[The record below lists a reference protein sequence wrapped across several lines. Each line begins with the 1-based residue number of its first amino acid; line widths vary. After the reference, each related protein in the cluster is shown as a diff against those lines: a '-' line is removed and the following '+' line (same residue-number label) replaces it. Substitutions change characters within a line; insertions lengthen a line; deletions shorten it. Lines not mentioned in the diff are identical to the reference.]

1 MLSKLLKYDL
11 RALFKY
17 WWIVA
22 LSSVC
27 LTFIGGISLKIFL
40 YPTTNADTPLVT
52 VLAFFG
58 LIVTVI
64 GLSAFLM
71 ATEIFIYVRFYQNLF
86 SDEGYLT
93 FTLPVRRRDIL
104 NSKIISG
111 LIVNSLTVILLL
123 AEILVIIVIGIDQPT
138 LYVWS
143 ESIGMFLRGT
153 LELLG
158 AWSAVYII
166 EALIGILFLLTA
178 GYLLTLICITFAAVV
193 AKKHKV
199 IAAIGFYYIT
209 NAVIS
214 FVSQI
219 GIMLGSIS
227 LAGILEKLPDSSH
240 YAVISLMA
248 LSLVLCIGAIAFT
261 LYSVEHYLLDRKL
274 NLS

>member
-11 RALFKY
+11 RAIFKY

-22 LSSVC
+22 LSSAC
-27 LTFIGGISLKIFL
+27 LSVVGGISLKVFL
-40 YPTTNADTPLVT
+40 SSAFAQEAPLIAI
-52 VLAFFG
+52 LAFLG
-58 LIVTVI
+58 LILTVI
-64 GLSAFLM
+64 GLSAFLI

-111 LIVNSLTVILLL
+111 LLVNFITVILLV
-123 AEILVIIVIGIDQPT
+123 AEIFGILIIGLDHDTVYT
-138 LYVWS
+138 VS
-143 ESIGMFLRGT
+143 ESVGMFVRNAFQLM
-153 LELLG
+153 G

-166 EALIGILFLLTA
+166 EAILAILLLSVIT
-178 GYLLTLICITFAAVV
+178 YLLTLICITFAAVV

-199 IAAIGFYYIT
+199 FAAIGFYYIT

-214 FVSQI
+214 FVGQI
-219 GIMLGSIS
+219 GFMLGSIS
-227 LAGILEKLPDSSH
+227 LAGILEKIPEESYFGVL
-240 YAVISLMA
+240 SLMI
-248 LSLVLCIGAIAFT
+248 LSLVLCVGAISIA
-261 LYSVEHYLLDRKL
+261 LYSIEHYLLDRKL

>member
-27 LTFIGGISLKIFL
+27 LTFVGGISLKIFL

-111 LIVNSLTVILLL
+111 LIVNFLTVILLL
-123 AEILVIIVIGIDQPT
+123 AEILVIIIIGIDQAT

-166 EALIGILFLLTA
+166 EALIGILFIVTA

-199 IAAIGFYYIT
+199 IAAIAFYYIT

-214 FVSQI
+214 FISQM
-219 GIMLGSIS
+219 GLMFGSVS
-227 LAGILEKLPDSSH
+227 LAGILEEIPTDSH
-240 YAVISLMA
+240 FAVLSLMA
-248 LSLVLCIGAIAFT
+248 LSLVLSVGAIALA

>member
-27 LTFIGGISLKIFL
+27 LTFVGGISLKIFL

-111 LIVNSLTVILLL
+111 LIVNFLTVILLF
-123 AEILVIIVIGIDQPT
+123 AEILVIVIIGIDQPT

-166 EALIGILFLLTA
+166 EALVGILLIVTA

-199 IAAIGFYYIT
+199 IAAIAFYYIT

-214 FVSQI
+214 FISQM
-219 GIMLGSIS
+219 GLMFGSVS
-227 LAGILEKLPDSSH
+227 LAGILEGIPADSH
-240 YAVISLMA
+240 FAVLSLMA
-248 LSLVLCIGAIAFT
+248 LSLVLSVGAIALA

>member
-27 LTFIGGISLKIFL
+27 LTFVGGISLKIFL
-40 YPTTNADTPLVT
+40 YPTTNANTPLVT

-111 LIVNSLTVILLL
+111 LIVNFLTVILLF
-123 AEILVIIVIGIDQPT
+123 AEILVIIIIGIDQPT

-166 EALIGILFLLTA
+166 EALVGILLIVTA

-199 IAAIGFYYIT
+199 IAAIAFYYIT

-214 FVSQI
+214 FISQM
-219 GIMLGSIS
+219 GLMFGSVS
-227 LAGILEKLPDSSH
+227 LAGILEGIPTDSH
-240 YAVISLMA
+240 FAVLSLMA
-248 LSLVLCIGAIAFT
+248 LSLVLSVGAIALA

>member
-1 MLSKLLKYDL
+1 M
-11 RALFKY
+11 
-17 WWIVA
+17 
-22 LSSVC
+22 
-27 LTFIGGISLKIFL
+27 
-40 YPTTNADTPLVT
+40 
-52 VLAFFG
+52 
-58 LIVTVI
+58 
-64 GLSAFLM
+64 
-71 ATEIFIYVRFYQNLF
+71 
-86 SDEGYLT
+86 
-93 FTLPVRRRDIL
+93 
-104 NSKIISG
+104 
-111 LIVNSLTVILLL
+111 
-123 AEILVIIVIGIDQPT
+123 
-138 LYVWS
+138 S

-214 FVSQI
+214 FISQM
-219 GIMLGSIS
+219 GLMLGSIS
-227 LAGILEKLPDSSH
+227 VAGILEKLPDSSH

-248 LSLVLCIGAIAFT
+248 LSLVLCVGAIAFT